1 MFNLLAS
8 FVFLNIVLQ
17 NMTAK
22 ELKLKL
28 VINCRRRELM
38 VWGTMQFAKWSSL
51 ICVFAWAKR
60 WPSVMTV

>member
-38 VWGTMQFAKWSSL
+38 V
-51 ICVFAWAKR
+51 
-60 WPSVMTV
+60 